1 MQRQSVFV
9 RITSMPEVN
18 LKAFKRTVLGRKV
31 KNLRQEG
38 LVPANVYGK
47 KTKSIAVSLKKD
59 EFSKVFSEVGETGIV
74 KLTVDDDK
82 EERPILIQ
90 NIQRDPLTG
99 EAIHIDL
106 RQIILT
112 EKITAEIPVELVG
125 EAPAVQ
131 QKLGILIQT
140 ASEIEVEAL
149 PMDLPEHFIVEVNRL
164 LNVGD
169 QVTLKDLVFDRR
181 KIKPSV
187 EEETVLARIEPLAKE
202 EKVEA
207 PPVEEV
213 PVEEAVPAEGEVP
226 AAPGEEQPK
235 TEEEKKE

>member
-1 MQRQSVFV
+1 MQ
-9 RITSMPEVN
+9 EVK

-59 EFSKVFSEVGETGIV
+59 ELSKVFSEVGETGIV
-74 KLTVDDDK
+74 KLTVDDEK

-99 EAIHIDL
+99 ETIHIDL

-112 EKITAEIPVELVG
+112 EKITAKIPVELVG

-164 LNVGD
+164 VNVGD
-169 QVTLKDLVFDRR
+169 QVTLKDLAFDRS
-181 KIKPSV
+181 KIKSLV

-207 PPVEEV
+207 PPVEKV
-213 PVEEAVPAEGEVP
+213 PVEGVVPAEGEVP
-226 AAPGEEQPK
+226 VAPGEEQPK
-235 TEEEKKE
+235 AEEEKKE

>member
-1 MQRQSVFV
+1 MQ
-9 RITSMPEVN
+9 EVK

-59 EFSKVFSEVGETGIV
+59 ELSKVFSEVGETGIV
-74 KLTVDDDK
+74 KLTVDDEK

-99 EAIHIDL
+99 ETIHIDL

-112 EKITAEIPVELVG
+112 EKITAKIPVELVG

-164 LNVGD
+164 VNVGD
-169 QVTLKDLVFDRR
+169 QVTLKDLAFDRS
-181 KIKPSV
+181 KIKSLV

-207 PPVEEV
+207 PPVEKV
-213 PVEEAVPAEGEVP
+213 PVEGVVPAEGEVP
-226 AAPGEEQPK
+226 VAPGEEQPK
-235 TEEEKKE
+235 AAEEKKKE

>member
-1 MQRQSVFV
+1 
-9 RITSMPEVN
+9 MPEVN

>member
-1 MQRQSVFV
+1 
-9 RITSMPEVN
+9 MPEVK

-31 KNLRQEG
+31 KNLRREG

-59 EFSKVFSEVGETGIV
+59 ELSKVFSEVGETGIV
-74 KLTVDDDK
+74 KLTVDDEK

-90 NIQRDPLTG
+90 NIQKDPLTG

-112 EKITAEIPVELVG
+112 EKITAKIPVELVG
-125 EAPAVQ
+125 ETPAVQ

-169 QVTLKDLVFDRR
+169 QVTLKDLTFNRS
-181 KIKPSV
+181 KIKTLV

-213 PVEEAVPAEGEVP
+213 PVEGAVPAEGEIP
-226 AAPGEEQPK
+226 AAPSEEQPK
-235 TEEEKKE
+235 AEEKKKE

>member
-1 MQRQSVFV
+1 
-9 RITSMPEVN
+9 MPEVN
-18 LKAFKRTVLGRKV
+18 LKAFKRTVLGIKV

>member
-1 MQRQSVFV
+1 
-9 RITSMPEVN
+9 MPEVK
-18 LKAFKRTVLGRKV
+18 LKALKRTVLGRKV
-31 KNLRQEG
+31 KNLRREG

-47 KTKSIAVSLKKD
+47 KTKSVAVSLKKD
-59 EFSKVFSEVGETGIV
+59 ELSKVFSEVGETGIV
-74 KLTVDDDK
+74 KLTVDDEK

-112 EKITAEIPVELVG
+112 EKITAKIPVELVG
-125 EAPAVQ
+125 ESPAVQ

-149 PMDLPEHFIVEVNRL
+149 PMDLPEHFIVEVSRL
-164 LNVGD
+164 VNVGD
-169 QVTLKDLVFDRR
+169 QVTLKDLAFDRG
-181 KIKPSV
+181 KIKSLV
-187 EEETVLARIEPLAKE
+187 EEETVLVRIEPLAKE

-207 PPVEEV
+207 PPAQEV
-213 PVEEAVPAEGEVP
+213 PVEGVAPAEGEVP
-226 AAPGEEQPK
+226 AAPGGEQPK
-235 TEEEKKE
+235 EEEKKE